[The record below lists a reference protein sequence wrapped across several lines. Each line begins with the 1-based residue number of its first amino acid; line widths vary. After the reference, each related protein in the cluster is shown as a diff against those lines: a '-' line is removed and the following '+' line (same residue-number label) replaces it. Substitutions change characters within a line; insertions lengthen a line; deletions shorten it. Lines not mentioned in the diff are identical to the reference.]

1 MAVQAALNLCVC
13 VRETEAV
20 IVKHQLVVQLLLKE
34 VRETEE
40 GEKRNQECAKQ
51 KRRVPTPVQKTT
63 ENIAVQQQKRAA
75 EKIKCAGFK
84 GFKG

>member
-13 VRETEAV
+13 ERNRSSDCQTSARCSAAAEGGEGDGGGGEEKSRVQNRKDV
-20 IVKHQLVVQLLLKE
+20 SPHLYRKQL
-34 VRETEE
+34 
-40 GEKRNQECAKQ
+40 
-51 KRRVPTPVQKTT
+51 KT
-63 ENIAVQQQKRAA
+63 AVQQQKRAA